1 MAGKA
6 RRAAS
11 RQAQLNRRRKR
22 QQRGPSG
29 IPPPPSTGTDVDG
42 RAVGAAVPQANEAAA
57 ATPATGRQ
65 RRSPAAARPAAVT
78 PSAPPL
84 RVRGERPSTYNYVG
98 SELRRILIM
107 AGSVVAIIIVL
118 GIVL

>member
-1 MAGKA
+1 MPGKA
-6 RRAAS
+6 RRIAS

-29 IPPPPSTGTDVDG
+29 IPPPPPAGTDVDG
-42 RAVGAAVPQANEAAA
+42 RTVGASVPQATGATEAF
-57 ATPATGRQ
+57 PVTGRS
-65 RRSPAAARPAAVT
+65 RPDPVAARPF
-78 PSAPPL
+78 

>member
-1 MAGKA
+1 MPGKA
-6 RRAAS
+6 RRVAS

-29 IPPPPSTGTDVDG
+29 IPPPPPVGTDVDG
-42 RAVGAAVPQANEAAA
+42 RAID
-57 ATPATGRQ
+57 ATGVAQATGATEAVHITERP
-65 RRSPAAARPAAVT
+65 RPGSAAARPTPAAR
-78 PSAPPL
+78 PF

-98 SELRRILIM
+98 SEFRRILII

>member
-1 MAGKA
+1 MPGKA
-6 RRAAS
+6 RRIAS
-11 RQAQLNRRRKR
+11 RQAQLNRKRKR

-29 IPPPPSTGTDVDG
+29 IPPPPPVGADVDG
-42 RAVGAAVPQANEAAA
+42 HAVGATAAQATGTTEAVQ
-57 ATPATGRQ
+57 ATGRP
-65 RRSPAAARPAAVT
+65 RPSSAAAHPTPAARP
-78 PSAPPL
+78 L
-84 RVRGERPSTYNYVG
+84 RTRGERPSTYNYIG

>member
-1 MAGKA
+1 MPGKA
-6 RRAAS
+6 RRIAS

-22 QQRGPSG
+22 QQRGPTG
-29 IPPPPSTGTDVDG
+29 IPPPPPAGTDVDG
-42 RAVGAAVPQANEAAA
+42 RAVGATVPQTTG
-57 ATPATGRQ
+57 ATETFPVTGRA
-65 RRSPAAARPAAVT
+65 RSDSAAARPAPA
-78 PSAPPL
+78 ARPL
-84 RVRGERPSTYNYVG
+84 RARGDRPSTYNYVG

>member
-1 MAGKA
+1 MPGKA
-6 RRAAS
+6 RRVAS

-29 IPPPPSTGTDVDG
+29 IPPPPPAGTGVDG
-42 RAVGAAVPQANEAAA
+42 RAVGATVFQETGATGATEAVPV
-57 ATPATGRQ
+57 TGRS
-65 RRSPAAARPAAVT
+65 RPGLVAARP
-78 PSAPPL
+78 L
-84 RVRGERPSTYNYVG
+84 RARGERPTTYNYIG